1 MNLSKKNI
9 EDFYK
14 TLIKIIEKREKVK
27 INYEVNDKK

>member
-9 EDFYK
+9 ENFYK